1 MENKKG
7 KVYIVGAGP
16 GDPELISLKGLK
28 ALRRA
33 DYLLYDFLSAPE
45 LLGEAKPSCHK
56 ICVGKADRLH
66 LKEQGQIN
74 KLLYEKS
81 LVSKNVVRL
90 KGGDPF
96 IFSRGHEEA
105 RYLIGKG
112 VEVEVIPG
120 ITSAIA
126 AAESFGI
133 PLTIK
138 NRISS
143 VAILTGRKKDL
154 KAKIDAP
161 SCGTLIYLMAVA
173 NIANVVKAL
182 RRSKRSEDTPC
193 AFIEKASRKDSRIVY
208 ATIKTVERKARK
220 FNIRPPAVLIVGEV
234 VKRGKRIQDEDP
246 RRNKT

>member
-1 MENKKG
+1 MGNKKG

-33 DYLLYDFLSAPE
+33 DCLLYDFLSAPE
-45 LLGEAKPSCHK
+45 LLKEAKPSSEK

-66 LKEQGQIN
+66 LKEQSQIN

-81 LVSKNVVRL
+81 FLFKNVVRL

-96 IFSRGHEEA
+96 VFSRGYEEA
-105 RYLIGKG
+105 KYLINKG
-112 VEVEVIPG
+112 IEVEVIPG
-120 ITSAIA
+120 ITSALA

-138 NRISS
+138 NKISS
-143 VAILTGRKKDL
+143 VAILTGRKKDI

-161 SCGTLIYLMAVA
+161 TCETLIYLMAVA

-182 RRSKRSEDTPC
+182 RRSKRKENTPC
-193 AFIEKASRKDSRIVY
+193 AFIEKATRRDSRIVY
-208 ATIKTVERKARK
+208 GTIKTIEKKVIQN
-220 FNIRPPAVLIVGEV
+220 NIRPPAVLIVGEV
-234 VKRGKRIQDEDP
+234 VKRGKR
-246 RRNKT
+246 N